1 MLDLMTLVVDPF
13 MAKVKII
20 GKRKEGTPSFEDINN
35 FLKAILKLRGGK
47 PFIPKGIFR
56 FKTFEEAQDWTI
68 KMITKNI
75 PDQRL

>member
-1 MLDLMTLVVDPF
+1 

-20 GKRKEGTPSFEDINN
+20 GKRKDRSPSFEDINN
-35 FLKAILKLRGGK
+35 FLKAILALRGEK

-68 KMITKNI
+68 EMITKNI
-75 PDQRL
+75 PDHRQ